1 MPDHAHVDSTI
12 SRRSANTM
20 GSSAYFRKG
29 CRGGFRHMWFVTD
42 QRVGLERH
50 AAPRKLA
57 VASTIATRLV
67 VTIARSRVHL
77 GTHSRS
83 EVGCG
88 AVLPC
93 DLAGADR
100 SLARRTPA
108 RPRTAVPLAANISRD
123 WSGTAAPAALRTP
136 SLDARVGHCRH
147 HGRAPPSQQLA
158 AGAEQGAGGCGDE
171 HRKPEVVL
179 ERRAAKVPERRR
191 VQRPHGRGEPVG
203 WQEARPPWHADG
215 ACDIRGR
222 GAAAR
227 DEAGDDDDPAA
238 ALLELRSC
246 PPQTPSAFLRVQQAL
261 GQPPQATLA
270 NRVRCVVTGKGANGR
285 GDHNQPD
292 VQVALCGEDG
302 GRDHHRLAWQHRQHR
317 IACAHRREQHIRP
330 RRAGDGVCD

>member
-1 MPDHAHVDSTI
+1 MMRLRRRTGRHSARALRSRRWRPRPRASAEPMWLYGRMCAVMPDHAHVDSTI

-57 VASTIATRLV
+57 VASTIATRPV
-67 VTIARSRVHL
+67 VSIARSRVHL

-147 HGRAPPSQQLA
+147 HGRAPS
-158 AGAEQGAGGCGDE
+158 
-171 HRKPEVVL
+171 V
-179 ERRAAKVPERRR
+179 
-191 VQRPHGRGEPVG
+191 
-203 WQEARPPWHADG
+203 
-215 ACDIRGR
+215 
-222 GAAAR
+222 AAAR
-227 DEAGDDDDPAA
+227 
-238 ALLELRSC
+238 
-246 PPQTPSAFLRVQQAL
+246 
-261 GQPPQATLA
+261 
-270 NRVRCVVTGKGANGR
+270 
-285 GDHNQPD
+285 
-292 VQVALCGEDG
+292 
-302 GRDHHRLAWQHRQHR
+302 
-317 IACAHRREQHIRP
+317 RR
-330 RRAGDGVCD
+330 RRAGCRRLRR